1 MPLVGDVTDKWDEFL
16 KENDEIVYIPMSSG
30 LSSSCETAYML
41 SQDYDGKVQVVNN
54 QRISVTMRQSVI
66 DAKNRQKQEKNAAEI
81 KQILEDAKFESSIYI
96 MVDTLNYL
104 KKGGRITPAAAALGT
119 LFKA

>member
-1 MPLVGDVTDKWDEFL
+1 
-16 KENDEIVYIPMSSG
+16 MSSG

-66 DAKNRQKQEKNAAEI
+66 DAKNLAEAG
-81 KQILEDAKFESSIYI
+81 KMQL
-96 MVDTLNYL
+96 
-104 KKGGRITPAAAALGT
+104 R
-119 LFKA
+119 

>member
-1 MPLVGDVTDKWDEFL
+1 MSFKG
-16 KENDEIVYIPMSSG
+16 NDEIVYIPMSSG

-66 DAKNRQKQEKNAAEI
+66 DAKNLAEAG
-81 KQILEDAKFESSIYI
+81 KMQL
-96 MVDTLNYL
+96 
-104 KKGGRITPAAAALGT
+104 R
-119 LFKA
+119 